1 MPVLNPL
8 RNSFESTHKKK
19 LQRNSLSFE
28 VMKPI
33 VVADEM
39 FPEGPGPFMDL
50 EEAGGSSGLLMDLA
64 ANEKD
69 VHADFYN
76 DFEDLFDEDE
86 EAQM

>member
-1 MPVLNPL
+1 
-8 RNSFESTHKKK
+8 
-19 LQRNSLSFE
+19 
-28 VMKPI
+28 MKPI

-76 DFEDLFDEDE
+76 GTMINTFFHVICMFSFVFSILLTTDFEDLFDEDE